1 MMRALD
7 FVKGFFILV
16 VGGIQLLI
24 NVIRSLYVKTLEY
37 QAVKY
42 ESIPLEQPWGFERLL
57 QVRRKVLVLDLD
69 ETLVHSQNNNPNI
82 IKHRSQPDFIL
93 RVHIERGQEPVKFY
107 VNKRPHVDYF
117 LDVVR
122 QWYDIVVYTASIE
135 QYGTQVI
142 NVLDNKRGI
151 FKRRFF
157 RQHCVVDS
165 MNQYT
170 KDLSMILPDM
180 SSVFIIDNSPT
191 AYKNFPD
198 NAIAVPTWYSDR
210 SDTWLLNLLPFL
222 DGLRFCN
229 DVRTILSRHRQR

>member
-1 MMRALD
+1 MRVLC
-7 FVKGFFILV
+7 FVKGFFIILF
-16 VGGIQLLI
+16 GGIQLI
-24 NVIRSLYVKTLEY
+24 YNVIRSLYVKTLEY

-57 QVRRKVLVLDLD
+57 KVRRKVLVLDLD
-69 ETLVHSQNNNPNI
+69 ETLVHSQNNNPYLI
-82 IKHRSQPDFIL
+82 RPQSQPDFVL
-93 RVHIERGQEPVKFY
+93 RVEIERGHEPVKFY

-135 QYGTQVI
+135 KYGQQVI

-151 FKRRFF
+151 FQRRYF
-157 RQHCVVDS
+157 RQHCVLDS
-165 MNQYT
+165 TSQYT
-170 KDLSMILPDM
+170 KDLTMIKSDL
-180 SSVFIIDNSPT
+180 SSVFIIDNSPS
-191 AYKNFPD
+191 AYKNYPD
-198 NAIAVPTWYSDR
+198 NAIAVPTWTKDR

>member
-1 MMRALD
+1 MRVLC
-7 FVKGFFILV
+7 FVKGFFIILF
-16 VGGIQLLI
+16 GGIQLI
-24 NVIRSLYVKTLEY
+24 YNVIRSLYIRTLEY

-57 QVRRKVLVLDLD
+57 KVRRKVLVLDLD
-69 ETLVHSQNNNPNI
+69 ETLVHSQNNNPYLI
-82 IKHRSQPDFIL
+82 RPQSQPDFIL
-93 RVHIERGQEPVKFY
+93 R
-107 VNKRPHVDYF
+107 
-117 LDVVR
+117 VR

-135 QYGTQVI
+135 KYGQQVI

-151 FKRRFF
+151 FQRRYF
-157 RQHCVVDS
+157 RQHCVLDS
-165 MNQYT
+165 SIHGQYT

-180 SSVFIIDNSPT
+180 SSVFIIDNSPS
-191 AYKNFPD
+191 AYKNYPD
-198 NAIAVPTWYSDR
+198 NAIAVPTWTKDR

>member
-1 MMRALD
+1 MRVLC
-7 FVKGFFILV
+7 FVKGFFIILF
-16 VGGIQLLI
+16 GGIQLI
-24 NVIRSLYVKTLEY
+24 YNVIRSLYIRTLEY

-57 QVRRKVLVLDLD
+57 KVRRKVLVLDLD
-69 ETLVHSQNNNPNI
+69 ETLVHSQNNNPYLI
-82 IKHRSQPDFIL
+82 RPQSQPDFIL
-93 RVHIERGQEPVKFY
+93 RVEIERGKEPVKFY

-135 QYGTQVI
+135 KYGQQVI

-151 FKRRFF
+151 FQRRYF
-157 RQHCVVDS
+157 RQHCVLDS
-165 MNQYT
+165 SIHGQYT

-180 SSVFIIDNSPT
+180 SSVFIIDNSPS
-191 AYKNFPD
+191 AYKNYPD
-198 NAIAVPTWYSDR
+198 NAIAVPTWTKDR

-222 DGLRFCN
+222 DGLRG
-229 DVRTILSRHRQR
+229 DTRPS